1 MDDEP
6 GVEDNPL
13 VETAAAAAAAEVVEG
28 RATRVE
34 AAAAPEMGP
43 WNRAS
48 VDSSAAAASASAAAS
63 ARVSSYPDRRGFF

>member
-13 VETAAAAAAAEVVEG
+13 VETAAAAAAEVVEG